1 MQFLH
6 LRPETNKQID
16 VPCPIVD
23 IRALSAVGAC
33 THSSVGYRVSVK
45 GGREEMGRWLWW
57 GEGVRPRSG
66 SELWG
71 RRDEEGPHPPRFI
84 DRVTPL
90 ASALTNSPPY
100 YLRFP
105 LFSSLLSLLIFS
117 LAWRTHFPRGKARRI
132 ITFAKRNWVT
142 RIDRVSRGQWRE
154 FGENISGGMETFEW
168 KLRQGEH
175 DQRSRLICW
184 GFFKVVLLTACVV
197 SSFSTLRSTR

>member
-1 MQFLH
+1 MSNC
-6 LRPETNKQID
+6 RYTN
-16 VPCPIVD
+16 D
-23 IRALSAVGAC
+23 IGGGCVHAFFSGLSCVGERWKRRDGLA
-33 THSSVGYRVSVK
+33 TVVGR
-45 GGREEMGRWLWW
+45 GGQ
-57 GEGVRPRSG
+57 PRSG

-132 ITFAKRNWVT
+132 ITFAKKNWVT

-154 FGENISGGMETFEW
+154 SGENISGGMETFER

-184 GFFKVVLLTACVV
+184 EFFKVVLRTACIV
-197 SSFSTLRSTR
+197 STFSTLRSTR